1 MSERYLILA
10 IDDEEPIRRSIR
22 VFFEDSGFDVIEAE
36 NGRKGIDIFQAR
48 RPSVVL
54 VDLRMP
60 GISGVEVIDVLK
72 KEAPEVPVVVLSGT
86 GLIADAIDAMR
97 RGAWDYVTKPIADM
111 SELEHVVRIVLERA
125 RLVEEN
131 RRYRER
137 LEEEVEKRTR
147 ELKLEIEERKRAQE
161 RLTISEQS
169 LRDILQASPIG
180 IGKARGRV
188 FEWMNETMCR
198 ITGYGLEEIQGKTAR
213 VLYEKGKEYG
223 RVGEV
228 LSNEKVI
235 ETKWVR
241 KDGDL
246 RDIMLQVTRTSDDAY
261 IFTAMDVTEQKNLEG
276 RLRQAQKMEAIGT
289 LAGGIAHDFNNIIT
303 AMMGYATLLQMK
315 VDAADPM
322 RSYVDQLILASRKAA
337 NLTQSLLAFSR
348 QQPAQLA
355 PLNINETIRATGK
368 LLKRLLTE
376 DIELRMFFT
385 EDNTTVMADK
395 TQMDQILFN
404 LVTNARDSMPQ
415 GGTLTIET
423 EIVEMYD
430 SAYIGSHG
438 FEKPGRHVQIKVS
451 DTGIGMDET
460 TREKIFDPFF
470 TTKETGK
477 GTGLGL
483 ATVYGIVKQCSGYIT
498 VESKQGTGS
507 VFRIYLPLVRRKVIE
522 EEDAAFSVKT
532 GSEKI
537 LVAEDNE
544 EVRCFMRE
552 ALTGCGY
559 RIIEAVDGEDAIETF
574 RQHNDIDL
582 IIVDSVMP
590 KKNGREVY
598 EEIRR
603 MRPDIKA
610 LFTSG
615 YTRDI
620 VLDKGI
626 EDKKFDFI
634 AKPLVLNV
642 FLQKVR
648 EVLDRH

>member
-1 MSERYLILA
+1 MAETHMILT

-22 VFFEDSGFDVIEAE
+22 VFFEDSGFEVVEAAD
-36 NGRKGIDIFQAR
+36 GQKGLDLFRSR

-60 GISGVEVIDVLK
+60 GISGAEVIDTLK
-72 KEAPEVPVVVLSGT
+72 REAPEVPVIVLSGT

-97 RGAWDYVTKPIADM
+97 RGAWDYVTKPITDM
-111 SELEHVVRIVLERA
+111 SELEHVVRIALERS
-125 RLVEEN
+125 RLMEEN
-131 RRYRER
+131 RRYREH
-137 LEEEVEKRTR
+137 LEEEVERRTK
-147 ELKLEIEERKRAQE
+147 ELKQEIDERKRTEE
-161 RLTISEQS
+161 RLLLSEQS
-169 LRDILQASPIG
+169 LKDILQASPIG
-180 IGKARGRV
+180 IGKAKNRV
-188 FEWMNETMCR
+188 FDWVNETMCK
-198 ITGYGLEEIQGKTAR
+198 ITGYSLEEIQGKTAR
-213 VLYEKGKEYG
+213 LLYENGQEFG
-223 RVGEV
+223 RVGET
-228 LSNEKVI
+228 LSKEKAV

-241 KDGDL
+241 KDGDV
-246 RDIMLQVTRTSDDAY
+246 RDILLHVTHTSDEAY
-261 IFTAMDVTEQKNLEG
+261 IFTAIDFTEQKNLEG

-289 LAGGIAHDFNNIIT
+289 LAGGIAHDFNNILT
-303 AMMGYATLLQMK
+303 AMMGYATLVQMK
-315 VDAADPM
+315 VDTSNPL
-322 RSYVDQLILASRKAA
+322 RPYVDQLILASRKAA

-355 PLNINETIRATGK
+355 PLDINETIKATGK

-376 DIELRMFFT
+376 DIELHTLFS
-385 EDNTTVMADK
+385 EENTTVMADK

-404 LVTNARDSMPQ
+404 LVTNARDSMPR

-423 EIVEMYD
+423 DLVEIYD
-430 SAYIGSHG
+430 STFIGDHG
-438 FEKPGRHVQIKVS
+438 FERPGRYVQVKVS
-451 DTGIGMDET
+451 DTGIGMDEA

-498 VESKQGTGS
+498 VESKLGQGS
-507 VFRIYLPLVRRKVIE
+507 IFRIYLPSVRRRADKEHV
-522 EEDAAFSVKT
+522 APVTVKT
-532 GSEKI
+532 GSETI

-544 EVRCFMRE
+544 EVRSFMRE
-552 ALTGCGY
+552 ALKGCGY
-559 RIIEAVDGEDAIETF
+559 RIIEAMDGEDAVETF
-574 RQHNDIDL
+574 KQHQDADL

-598 EEIRR
+598 EEIHKIK
-603 MRPDIKA
+603 PGIKA

-620 VLDKGI
+620 ILDKGI
-626 EDKKFDFI
+626 EDKEFNFI
-634 AKPLVLNV
+634 AKPLVLND

-648 EVLDRH
+648 DILDGR